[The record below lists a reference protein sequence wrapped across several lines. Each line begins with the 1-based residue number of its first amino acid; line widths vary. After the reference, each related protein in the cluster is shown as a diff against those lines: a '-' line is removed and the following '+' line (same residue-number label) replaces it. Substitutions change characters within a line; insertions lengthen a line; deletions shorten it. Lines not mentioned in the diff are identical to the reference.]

1 MVSVVMVR
9 IGVDVISGSD
19 NDTSGNTSTVS
30 RTSSSS
36 ESLSVSQNNLLK
48 DFRTLSG
55 VFEEGY
61 VTGSL
66 DGVSGSC

>member
-1 MVSVVMVR
+1 MVR

-19 NDTSGNTSTVS
+19 NDTSGDTSTVS

-55 VFEEGY
+55 VFVEGS

-66 DGVSGSC
+66 NGVYGSC

>member
-55 VFEEGY
+55 VFVEGS

-66 DGVSGSC
+66 DGVSGSG